1 MRTAFAL
8 ALLAL
13 AGGAS
18 ANRHAAVVPVVPGVF
33 TAAPTVVVQQPAVA
47 VQPIVVP
54 VRFFGRGERGVGGGL
69 TRGRARISLSRP
81 PSLSAAP
88 SVSDALPPTHTPSHR
103 NTKSLPSLCACLFFL
118 HHLLKKKVAQPVV
131 YQVAQP
137 VYQPVVQQVVAPAPV
152 VYAAPAAQQVV
163 YAGEAGK

>member
-1 MRTAFAL
+1 MGDSHAGVL
-8 ALLAL
+8 ASRSLGLPLYLL
-13 AGGAS
+13 
-18 ANRHAAVVPVVPGVF
+18 PPPF
-33 TAAPTVVVQQPAVA
+33 PT
-47 VQPIVVP
+47 
-54 VRFFGRGERGVGGGL
+54 
-69 TRGRARISLSRP
+69 
-81 PSLSAAP
+81 PS
-88 SVSDALPPTHTPSHR
+88 PPTHTPSHR